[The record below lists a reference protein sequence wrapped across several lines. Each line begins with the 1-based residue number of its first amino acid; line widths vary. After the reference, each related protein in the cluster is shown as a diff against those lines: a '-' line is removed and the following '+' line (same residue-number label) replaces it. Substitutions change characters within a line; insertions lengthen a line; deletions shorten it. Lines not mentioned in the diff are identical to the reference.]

1 MRAAAPGA
9 AGAAAPPPAG
19 AAPDGAD
26 SLTAAKDPKY
36 DRRWAA
42 FGQYGERLGPLFD
55 RAVARKHILKR
66 LRGIL
71 NSPTRGTAMGAKA
84 PFRPQLTAASTSR
97 VLIAV
102 GHNEPDVAKWLTPKD
117 DQSMH
122 EAVALLKAIV
132 GLKLKALPAAD
143 LELRSQMQDLILWG
157 EIYEGQL

>member
-9 AGAAAPPPAG
+9 AGAAAPPPAD

-26 SLTAAKDPKY
+26 SLTAAKDPEY

-71 NSPTRGTAMGAKA
+71 KSLPRGRGTAMGAKCEA
-84 PFRPQLTAASTSR
+84 GAHTGGQGQGQGETAGKRQCNSVS
-97 VLIAV
+97 
-102 GHNEPDVAKWLTPKD
+102 
-117 DQSMH
+117 
-122 EAVALLKAIV
+122 
-132 GLKLKALPAAD
+132 
-143 LELRSQMQDLILWG
+143 
-157 EIYEGQL
+157 

>member
-9 AGAAAPPPAG
+9 AGAAAPPPAD

-71 NSPTRGTAMGAKA
+71 KSLPRGTAMGAKGTI
-84 PFRPQLTAASTSR
+84 PLTAASISR

-102 GHNEPDVAKWLTPKD
+102 GHNESDVAKWLTPKD

-132 GLKLKALPAAD
+132 GLKLEALPAAD

-157 EIYEGQL
+157 EIYEGRF